1 MPSASVDIRPSPNL
15 FIVTFAIV
23 QSYSML
29 MCCSVDKYKDH
40 FSFLRDN
47 KFLQELE
54 NDSVDSELIEQELSA
69 LHQVPIR

>member
-1 MPSASVDIRPSPNL
+1 MSVFYVEL
-15 FIVTFAIV
+15 FVVKFKFTV
-23 QSYSML
+23 VESYSML
-29 MCCSVDKYKDH
+29 TCCSVDKYRDH
-40 FSFLRDN
+40 FSFLRDT